1 MGKFIMKKL
10 SDIALNDLEE
20 KLRNISDIFYKHEYF
35 VLSSSIDNIRDV
47 LNKINYEDLKNER

>member
-1 MGKFIMKKL
+1 MKKL